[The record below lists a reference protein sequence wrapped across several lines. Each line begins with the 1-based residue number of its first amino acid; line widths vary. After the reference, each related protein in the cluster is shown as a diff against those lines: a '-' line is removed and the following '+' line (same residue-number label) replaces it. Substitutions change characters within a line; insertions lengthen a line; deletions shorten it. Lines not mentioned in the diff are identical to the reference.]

1 MASFPRVRRVYHFGE
16 AVTEHRDKTS
26 QPAREMA
33 SRDRR
38 KDKAEQKARQ
48 DALGAGLRHAY
59 ERVVNEPVPEEF
71 RSLLDKLSRPNPN
84 APKP

>member
-1 MASFPRVRRVYHFGE
+1 MYHFGE
-16 AVTEHRDKTS
+16 AVTEHRDKS
-26 QPAREMA
+26 QPAHETA

-38 KDKAEQKARQ
+38 KDKAEQRARQ

-71 RSLLDKLSRPNPN
+71 RLLLDKLSRTN